1 MAPATFKY
9 KKDLKNTLNHY
20 ELLQKILDARATR
33 KASLQFRKNTLE
45 RQTKNNYQMEHD
57 RIRNQLEAKAI
68 PGQHVEM
75 LRERMK
81 RLHELGARHIDFIN

>member
-9 KKDLKNTLNHY
+9 KQDLKNTLNHY
-20 ELLQKILDARATR
+20 EILQKILDARATR
-33 KASLQFRKNTLE
+33 KASLQVRKNTLE

-57 RIRNQLEAKAI
+57 RIRNQQEAKTI

-81 RLHELGARHIDFIN
+81 RLHELGARHKYFIN

>member
-9 KKDLKNTLNHY
+9 KKDLKNTLKHY
-20 ELLQKILDARATR
+20 ESLQKILDVRATR

-68 PGQHVEM
+68 PRQHVEM

-81 RLHELGARHIDFIN
+81 

>member
-1 MAPATFKY
+1 MFK
-9 KKDLKNTLNHY
+9 DTLNHY
-20 ELLQKILDARATR
+20 ENLQKILDARATR

-57 RIRNQLEAKAI
+57 RIRI